1 MVKESRALFDKYSY
15 LDDEFLHFRE
25 IVIEQRK
32 PRAIFVQANLSLT
45 VFGWFSI
52 SLSNLGGEWGQSS
65 LWGHNDGRIL
75 AVLCYHAQ
83 LHQAQHWRVLGSSF
97 IRSRCKSF
105 CCLQKWLFFVWIL
118 FCSLFNHSTHTFL
131 LWSRM
136 WMNWKWIWIL
146 TIVYFLSDQF
156 WRCQIL

>member
-1 MVKESRALFDKYSY
+1 MRSAWKNAFCRVTNLVRWWRSLELSLINIAIWMTNSFISERLWLSRESLEPSLSRRISLWLY
-15 LDDEFLHFRE
+15 LDD
-25 IVIEQRK
+25 
-32 PRAIFVQANLSLT
+32 
-45 VFGWFSI
+45 FSN
-52 SLSNLGGEWGQSS
+52 SSSNLGGEWGQSS

-118 FCSLFNHSTHTFL
+118 FCSLFSHSTHTFL
-131 LWSRM
+131 LWSLTG
-136 WMNWKWIWIL
+136 MNWKWI
-146 TIVYFLSDQF
+146 
-156 WRCQIL
+156 